1 MDTLFL
7 ELQKL
12 LEIYGEYGSAEEG
25 LKKFKKNT
33 GNGKIIAHNIRL
45 QLDLLPITWYTIYRY
60 IHLFYL

>member
-12 LEIYGEYGSAEEG
+12 LELYGEYGSAEER

-33 GNGKIIAHNIRL
+33 GNGKIIARNIRL
-45 QLDLLPITWYTIYRY
+45 
-60 IHLFYL
+60 